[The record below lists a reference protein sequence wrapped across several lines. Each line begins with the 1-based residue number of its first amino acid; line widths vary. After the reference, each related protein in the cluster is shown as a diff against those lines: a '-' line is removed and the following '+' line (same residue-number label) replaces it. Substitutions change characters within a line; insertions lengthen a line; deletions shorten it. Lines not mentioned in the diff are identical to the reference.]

1 MKILPHKD
9 RNNTNT
15 KNYSDNDNKNNRNS
29 SYNLYASP
37 QANNV
42 KISASAWKVLAL
54 LSCIATM
61 VMYAETMLI
70 PAIPDLIKDFHVSYS
85 MSSWILTAYLV
96 SGAVMTP
103 IAGKLSDIYG
113 RKKILLII
121 MVIYAVGV
129 SLSAFATNIYFMLVA
144 RAVQGIGMSM
154 FPIAFG
160 IVRDVFPREK
170 ISIGQ
175 GVITSMFASGAVI
188 GLAVGGIIIENYGW
202 RSTFIT
208 IIPIS
213 IALLLIIRRFINVD
227 DGEQQQQVQEQ
238 EKQEGQEQLQKQSK
252 IVESNSYNDSKNSIE
267 DRVTHKNYESS
278 SKRSVNQIDIKGA
291 ITLAATITLFLLVL
305 TFIETSGG
313 DSATITSINNGN
325 NSNNSSISSTTLL
338 PFLIIGGIISFV
350 LFIVAEKRSKYPL
363 VDFRLMLNKSIL
375 PANLIIMLVGLSM
388 FMVFQTIPILVR
400 NPDPVGFGED
410 AISTGKVQLPFAIV
424 LLVFG
429 PTSGFI
435 VSKLGSLKPIIFGA
449 CITTAGFIGLLIF
462 HSTELLVSTNLAIL
476 STGLSLTSVGAMNV
490 IILSTP
496 RQFSG
501 ISLGM
506 STLMRIIGA
515 AIGPALAGMYMQTH
529 QALLNINGIAQYF
542 PSADSFNLIFLSA
555 VILSVVSVVLAVI
568 LRQRV
573 VKMAIPNLA

>member
-1 MKILPHKD
+1 MKLLRYKNT
-9 RNNTNT
+9 RNTSNTN
-15 KNYSDNDNKNNRNS
+15 DNS
-29 SYNLYASP
+29 STSNLHTSSSAS
-37 QANNV
+37 NSV
-42 KISASAWKVLAL
+42 SITASAWKVLAI

-70 PAIPDLIKDFHVSYS
+70 PAIPDLIKDFGVSYS

-113 RKKILLII
+113 RKKILSVI
-121 MVIYAVGV
+121 MVIYAIGV
-129 SLSAFATNIYFMLVA
+129 CLAGFSSNIYFMLFA
-144 RAVQGIGMSM
+144 RSIQGIGMSM

-160 IVRDVFPREK
+160 IIRDKFPREK

-188 GLAVGGIIIENYGW
+188 GLAVGGIIIQNYGW
-202 RSTFIT
+202 RTTFFT
-208 IIPIS
+208 IIPVA
-213 IALLLIIRRFINVD
+213 IALLLIIRRFIHVN
-227 DGEQQQQVQEQ
+227 DGDNNHQYQQQI
-238 EKQEGQEQLQKQSK
+238 QKHPE
-252 IVESNSYNDSKNSIE
+252 IVEGDNNNTRSNKQPKKINKNNS
-267 DRVTHKNYESS
+267 DKKPSNR
-278 SKRSVNQIDIKGA
+278 IDIKGA
-291 ITLAATITLFLLVL
+291 IALAVTIASFLLVL
-305 TFIETSGG
+305 TFMETSGSS
-313 DSATITSINNGN
+313 DNTTSIIPTTNYAIKNNN
-325 NSNNSSISSTTLL
+325 ISSAQTLI
-338 PFLIIGGIISFV
+338 PFLTLGIVSFI
-350 LFIVAEKRSKYPL
+350 LFVAIEKRAEYPL

-400 NPDPVGFGED
+400 NPEPAGFGED
-410 AISTGKVQLPFAIV
+410 AISTGKVQLPFALI

-435 VSKLGSLKPIIFGA
+435 ISKLGSLKPIIFGTF
-449 CITTAGFIGLLIF
+449 ITTAGFTGLLLF
-462 HSTELLVSTNLAIL
+462 HTTELSVSTNLAIL

-506 STLMRIIGA
+506 SSLMRIIGA

-529 QALLNINGIAQYF
+529 QSLLNIHGIAAYF
-542 PSADSFNLIFLSA
+542 PSAASFNMIFISA
-555 VILSVVSVVLAVI
+555 VAFSIVSIALAIL
-568 LRQRV
+568 LRQKV
-573 VKMAIPNLA
+573 IKMAIPNLA

>member
-1 MKILPHKD
+1 
-9 RNNTNT
+9 
-15 KNYSDNDNKNNRNS
+15 
-29 SYNLYASP
+29 
-37 QANNV
+37 
-42 KISASAWKVLAL
+42 
-54 LSCIATM
+54 
-61 VMYAETMLI
+61 MLI

-121 MVIYAVGV
+121 MVIYALGV
-129 SLSAFATNIYFMLVA
+129 CFAGLSSNIYFMLIA
-144 RAVQGIGMSM
+144 RAIQGIGMSM

-160 IVRDVFPREK
+160 IVRDKFPREK

-175 GVITSMFASGAVI
+175 GIITSMFASGAVI

-202 RSTFIT
+202 RTTFFT
-208 IIPIS
+208 IIPVA
-213 IALLLIIRRFINVD
+213 IALLLIIQRFIHVNEGD
-227 DGEQQQQVQEQ
+227 DQQYQQQT
-238 EKQEGQEQLQKQSK
+238 QKRSK
-252 IVESNSYNDSKNSIE
+252 IVERDNDIDNTKNNNQPKKASSNSSNEKLS
-267 DRVTHKNYESS
+267 
-278 SKRSVNQIDIKGA
+278 NQIDVKGA
-291 ITLAATITLFLLVL
+291 ITLAATVASFLLVL
-305 TFIETSGG
+305 TFMETSGVN
-313 DSATITSINNGN
+313 DSTTSIISNSYDNTMKNN
-325 NSNNSSISSTTLL
+325 NNSSAQALI
-338 PFLIIGGIISFV
+338 PFLTLGIISFI
-350 LFIVAEKRSKYPL
+350 LFVVIERRAKYPL
-363 VDFRLMLNKSIL
+363 VDFRLMLNRSIL

-400 NPDPVGFGED
+400 NPEPAGFGED
-410 AISTGKVQLPFAIV
+410 AITTGKVQLPFALI

-435 VSKLGSLKPIIFGA
+435 ISKLGSLKPIICGTF
-449 CITTAGFIGLLIF
+449 ITTAGFTGLLIF
-462 HSTELLVSTNLAIL
+462 HTTELSVSTNLAIL

-506 STLMRIIGA
+506 SSLMRIIGA

-529 QALLNINGIAQYF
+529 QSLLNIHGTVEYF
-542 PSADSFNLIFLSA
+542 PSAASFNLIFISA
-555 VILSVVSVVLAVI
+555 VAFSIVSIALAII
-568 LRQRV
+568 LRQKV
-573 VKMAIPNLA
+573 IKMAIPNLA

>member
-1 MKILPHKD
+1 MKMLRSKK
-9 RNNTNT
+9 T
-15 KNYSDNDNKNNRNS
+15 KNGGDTDDNIQTSKVQPS
-29 SYNLYASP
+29 SNQVSIP
-37 QANNV
+37 
-42 KISASAWKVLAL
+42 ISAWKVLAI

-70 PAIPDLIKDFHVSYS
+70 PAIPDLIKDFAVSYS

-129 SLSAFATNIYFMLVA
+129 CLAGFSSNIFFMIIA
-144 RAVQGIGMSM
+144 RAIQGIGMSM

-160 IVRDVFPREK
+160 IVRDKFPREK

-188 GLAVGGIIIENYGW
+188 GLAVGGIIIQNYGW
-202 RSTFIT
+202 RTTFFT
-208 IIPIS
+208 ILPVAAI
-213 IALLLIIRRFINVD
+213 LLLIIRRFIFVNDND
-227 DGEQQQQVQEQ
+227 DLRHI
-238 EKQEGQEQLQKQSK
+238 QLAQKPVHIK
-252 IVESNSYNDSKNSIE
+252 TNHDNETNNNNNIKTE
-267 DRVTHKNYESS
+267 DRAKKIKKNGSETG
-278 SKRSVNQIDIKGA
+278 KRLLDQIDLKGA
-291 ITLAATITLFLLVL
+291 VTLAVTIASFLLVL
-305 TFIETSGG
+305 TFIETSGNN
-313 DSATITSINNGN
+313 DSTASVMPNNHN
-325 NSNNSSISSTTLL
+325 IYDDNIKNSPSTGAIL
-338 PFLIIGGIISFV
+338 PFLLLAVTSFI
-350 LFIVAEKRSKYPL
+350 LFVVIEKRAKYPL

-400 NPDPVGFGED
+400 NPGPVGFGED
-410 AISTGKVQLPFAIV
+410 AISTGKVQLPFALI

-429 PTSGFI
+429 PTSGYI
-435 VSKLGSLKPIIFGA
+435 ISKLGSLKPIIFGTF
-449 CITTAGFIGLLIF
+449 ITTAGFIGLLMF
-462 HSTELLVSTNLAIL
+462 HGSELFVSVNLAVL

-506 STLMRIIGA
+506 SSLMRIIGA

-529 QALLNINGIAQYF
+529 QSLMNVNGIFGYF
-542 PSADSFNLIFLSA
+542 PSATSFNMIFISA
-555 VILSVVSVVLAVI
+555 VAFSFASVALAILLRRKVI
-568 LRQRV
+568 
-573 VKMAIPNLA
+573 KMAIPNLA

>member
-1 MKILPHKD
+1 MKMLRYKK
-9 RNNTNT
+9 T
-15 KNYSDNDNKNNRNS
+15 KNGGYTDDNI
-29 SYNLYASP
+29 
-37 QANNV
+37 
-42 KISASAWKVLAL
+42 KISNVQPSSNQVSIPTSAWKVLAI

-70 PAIPDLIKDFHVSYS
+70 PAIPDLIKDFAVSYG

-129 SLSAFATNIYFMLVA
+129 CLAGFSSNIFFMIVA
-144 RAVQGIGMSM
+144 RAIQGIGMAM

-160 IVRDVFPREK
+160 IVRDKFPREK

-175 GVITSMFASGAVI
+175 GVITSMFGSGAVI
-188 GLAVGGIIIENYGW
+188 GLAVGGFIIQNYGW
-202 RSTFIT
+202 RTTFFT
-208 IIPIS
+208 IIPVAIV
-213 IALLLIIRRFINVD
+213 LLLIIRRFIFVNDED
-227 DGEQQQQVQEQ
+227 DLHYN
-238 EKQEGQEQLQKQSK
+238 QLAQKP
-252 IVESNSYNDSKNSIE
+252 VDSKTNDDNDETNNNNNNNNNKTDDRSKKIKNNSGE
-267 DRVTHKNYESS
+267 TRKSLSD
-278 SKRSVNQIDIKGA
+278 QIDVKGA
-291 ITLAATITLFLLVL
+291 VTLAVAIASFLLVL
-305 TFIETSGG
+305 TFIETSGNN
-313 DSATITSINNGN
+313 DSAASVIPNNHNVYN
-325 NSNNSSISSTTLL
+325 NNNENNSSTEAIL
-338 PFLIIGGIISFV
+338 PFLILAVSSFI
-350 LFIVAEKRSKYPL
+350 LFIVIENRAKYPL

-400 NPDPVGFGED
+400 NPEPAGFGED
-410 AISTGKVQLPFAIV
+410 AISTGKVQLPFALI

-435 VSKLGSLKPIIFGA
+435 ISKLGSLKPIIFGTF
-449 CITTAGFIGLLIF
+449 ITTAGFIGLLMF
-462 HSTELLVSTNLAIL
+462 HGTELLVSTNLAVL

-506 STLMRIIGA
+506 SSLMRIIGA
-515 AIGPALAGMYMQTH
+515 AIGPALAGMYMQMH
-529 QALLNINGIAQYF
+529 QSLLNVNGISGYF
-542 PSADSFNLIFLSA
+542 PSATSFNMIFISA
-555 VILSVVSVVLAVI
+555 VAFSFASIALAILLRRKVI
-568 LRQRV
+568 
-573 VKMAIPNLA
+573 KMAIPNLA

>member
-1 MKILPHKD
+1 MKMLRSKK
-9 RNNTNT
+9 T
-15 KNYSDNDNKNNRNS
+15 KNGGDTDDNIQTSKVQPS
-29 SYNLYASP
+29 SNQVSIP
-37 QANNV
+37 
-42 KISASAWKVLAL
+42 ISAWKVLAI

-70 PAIPDLIKDFHVSYS
+70 PAIPDLIKDFAVSYS

-129 SLSAFATNIYFMLVA
+129 CLAGFSSNIFFLLIA
-144 RAVQGIGMSM
+144 RAIQGIGMSM

-160 IVRDVFPREK
+160 IVRDKFPREK

-188 GLAVGGIIIENYGW
+188 GLAVGGYIIQNYGW
-202 RSTFIT
+202 RTTFFT
-208 IIPIS
+208 IIPV
-213 IALLLIIRRFINVD
+213 AAVLLLIIRRFIFVNDED
-227 DGEQQQQVQEQ
+227 DLRYNE
-238 EKQEGQEQLQKQSK
+238 LAQKPVHIK
-252 IVESNSYNDSKNSIE
+252 TNHDNETNNNNNKTE
-267 DRVTHKNYESS
+267 DRAKKITKKG
-278 SKRSVNQIDIKGA
+278 SKTGKRLSDQIDLKGA
-291 ITLAATITLFLLVL
+291 VMLAVAIASFLLVL
-305 TFIETSGG
+305 TFIETSGNN
-313 DSATITSINNGN
+313 DSTASVMPNNHNIYDN
-325 NSNNSSISSTTLL
+325 NIKNTPSTGAIL
-338 PFLIIGGIISFV
+338 PFLILAVTSFI
-350 LFIVAEKRSKYPL
+350 LFVVIEKRAKYPL

-400 NPDPVGFGED
+400 NPEPVGFGED
-410 AISTGKVQLPFAIV
+410 AISTGKVQLPFALI

-429 PTSGFI
+429 PTSGYI
-435 VSKLGSLKPIIFGA
+435 ISKLGSLKPIIFGTF
-449 CITTAGFIGLLIF
+449 ITTAGFIGLLMF
-462 HSTELLVSTNLAIL
+462 HGSELFVSLNLAVL

-506 STLMRIIGA
+506 SSLMRIIGA

-529 QALLNINGIAQYF
+529 QSLLNVNGIFGYF
-542 PSADSFNLIFLSA
+542 PSAASFNMIFISA
-555 VILSVVSVVLAVI
+555 VAFSFASVALAII
-568 LRQRV
+568 LRRKV
-573 VKMAIPNLA
+573 IKMAIPNLA

>member
-1 MKILPHKD
+1 MKPLRYK
-9 RNNTNT
+9 NTSNT
-15 KNYSDNDNKNNRNS
+15 SSSHSSSNS
-29 SYNLYASP
+29 VTVP
-37 QANNV
+37 
-42 KISASAWKVLAL
+42 ASAWKVLAI

-70 PAIPDLIKDFHVSYS
+70 PAIPDLIKDFGVSYS

-113 RKKILLII
+113 RKKILLVI
-121 MVIYAVGV
+121 MVIYALGV
-129 SLSAFATNIYFMLVA
+129 CLAGFSSNIYFMLMA
-144 RAVQGIGMSM
+144 RAIQGIGMSM

-160 IVRDVFPREK
+160 IVRDKFPREK

-188 GLAVGGIIIENYGW
+188 GLAVGGIIIQNYGW
-202 RSTFIT
+202 RTTFFT
-208 IIPIS
+208 IIPVA
-213 IALLLIIRRFINVD
+213 IALLLIIRRFIHVNEGD
-227 DGEQQQQVQEQ
+227 DQQYQQQT
-238 EKQEGQEQLQKQSK
+238 QKRSK
-252 IVESNSYNDSKNSIE
+252 IVEEDNDIDNTKNNNQPKKMNNSNSNK
-267 DRVTHKNYESS
+267 KPP
-278 SKRSVNQIDIKGA
+278 NQIDVKGA
-291 ITLAATITLFLLVL
+291 IALAVTVASFLLVL
-305 TFIETSGG
+305 TFMETSGTN
-313 DSATITSINNGN
+313 DSTTSIISNSYDNDHIKNN
-325 NSNNSSISSTTLL
+325 NNSSAQALI
-338 PFLIIGGIISFV
+338 PFLTLGIISFI
-350 LFIVAEKRSKYPL
+350 LFVVIERRAKYPL

-400 NPDPVGFGED
+400 NPEPVGFGED
-410 AISTGKVQLPFAIV
+410 AITTGKVQLPFALI

-435 VSKLGSLKPIIFGA
+435 ISKLGSLKPIICGTF
-449 CITTAGFIGLLIF
+449 ITTAGFTGLLIF
-462 HSTELLVSTNLAIL
+462 HTTELSVSTNLAIL

-506 STLMRIIGA
+506 SSLMRIIGA

-529 QALLNINGIAQYF
+529 QSLLNIHGIVGYF
-542 PSADSFNLIFLSA
+542 PSSASFDLIFISA
-555 VILSVVSVVLAVI
+555 VAFSIISIALAII
-568 LRQRV
+568 LRQKV
-573 VKMAIPNLA
+573 IKMAIPNLA

>member
-1 MKILPHKD
+1 MEASPYK
-9 RNNTNT
+9 NTN
-15 KNYSDNDNKNNRNS
+15 NNKDTNS
-29 SYNLYASP
+29 TSNLHTSTSS
-37 QANNV
+37 NSV
-42 KISASAWKVLAL
+42 KIPGSAWKVLAI

-129 SLSAFATNIYFMLVA
+129 SLAGFAANIYFMLLA
-144 RAVQGIGMSM
+144 RAIQGIGMSM

-160 IVRDVFPREK
+160 IVRDQFPREK

-188 GLAVGGIIIENYGW
+188 GLAVGGIIIQDYGW
-202 RSTFIT
+202 RTTFFT
-208 IIPIS
+208 IIPIA
-213 IALLLIIRRFINVD
+213 IALLLIIRRLINVD
-227 DGEQQQQVQEQ
+227 DDGDQQQQQQ
-238 EKQEGQEQLQKQSK
+238 GQKQSQ
-252 IVESNSYNDSKNSIE
+252 IVEDKNIR
-267 DRVTHKNYESS
+267 DTKRKNNENIID
-278 SKRSVNQIDIKGA
+278 KKSVNQIDIKGA
-291 ITLAATITLFLLVL
+291 ITLATMVTSFLLVL
-305 TFIETSGG
+305 TFIETS
-313 DSATITSINNGN
+313 DKNT
-325 NSNNSSISSTTLL
+325 NSSTPVLV
-338 PFLIIGGIISFV
+338 PFLLLGIVSFI
-350 LFIVAEKRSKYPL
+350 LFVVIEKRVKHPL
-363 VDFRLMLNKSIL
+363 VDFNLMLNKSIL
-375 PANLIIMLVGLSM
+375 PANLIIMLVGLAM

-400 NPDPVGFGED
+400 NPGPIGFGED

-424 LLVFG
+424 LLIFG

-435 VSKLGSLKPIIFGA
+435 VSKLGSLKPIMLGA
-449 CITTAGFIGLLIF
+449 IITAAAFIGLLLF

-506 STLMRIIGA
+506 TLLMRIIGS

-529 QALLNINGIAQYF
+529 QSLLNIHGIAQYF
-542 PSADSFNLIFLSA
+542 PSASSFNMIFVSA
-555 VILSVVSVVLAVI
+555 VLFSIVSIVLAII

-573 VKMAIPNLA
+573 MKMAIPNLA